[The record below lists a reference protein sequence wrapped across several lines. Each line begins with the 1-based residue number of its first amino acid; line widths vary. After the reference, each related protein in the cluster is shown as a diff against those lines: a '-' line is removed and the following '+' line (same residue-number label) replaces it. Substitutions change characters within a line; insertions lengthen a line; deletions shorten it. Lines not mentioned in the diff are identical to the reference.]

1 MSLFA
6 IPKRKEIDINS
17 ILEKSQEEYKPKIT
31 IKGKNNTLMAQLNII
46 KNNVNNNLGKEKDNY
61 LCITSDEEFIKYC
74 KQAVNDGIVAIDT
87 ETDSLDSIKA
97 HLVGVCL
104 YSESQKPAYIPVGHI
119 SAITETKVNPQV
131 SIEAITEGMKILKQA
146 KCIFHNSYYDRVVIY
161 QNTGILL
168 DVYDDTL
175 IMAWYLNENEPHG
188 LKYLYDKYIAEGK
201 NGVHTFSDL
210 FDGVP
215 FCYIPYD
222 IGYIY
227 GAFDSIMTY
236 KLYMFFKQFL
246 TIGSVECE
254 EYGLQRVANVYNEV
268 EKPLMDVLV
277 KMKIQGVRFDFDR
290 AKELKI
296 KYLKLKDN
304 AIEEFNKAVSVY
316 ESEIRDR
323 IEIRQ
328 DIEYPINYNSPQ
340 QISILF
346 YDIIKTGVIFK
357 KEPRGTGKHV
367 LEEIINN
374 KKYKDTPLFNI
385 AQTLQEVKKYDKL
398 IGSFIDKLSENAREH
413 NGRIFCD
420 FNQVGANCV
429 VADTLL
435 LTNNG
440 YEYIGDLVKNNS
452 GEIEKEDN
460 IVVVNRYGDYEKVSH
475 TYRYD
480 NVDTIKIRTYYGF
493 EIEGTKNHPVM
504 IDNNTFR
511 ELGDLKLGDYIYVPY
526 GYNKFPTKYL
536 PLKKEIN
543 CRLRGK
549 SLDMYNNLP
558 NILNEDIAEF
568 LGMYHADGSIAT
580 SNGSYRVSIENHN
593 PKAIDNIKRIMKK
606 VFGLMPNI
614 DTSYNKIKNMNRSG
628 IWLSGVGISWL
639 DNYMKHGARNKKVPK
654 DIYKSPQSVIC
665 AYLRGLCLD
674 SSIYYK
680 HNHAELSISIYDK
693 HDAIFFQSFLL
704 NLGIL
709 SSVRHNISK
718 VRNYYGSRLSIN
730 DEFLP
735 IFFQKIGTPYDKQLE
750 TFKFTRKYHGV
761 RFTSKGTLFMI
772 KEISYNKSN
781 VYDLHLPNTHSFIS
795 NGVVSHNTLR
805 LSSSSPNLQQVPSRN
820 SDIRNMFIP
829 EKDCVFVNLDFSQQ
843 EMMAVASLADDDKM
857 LNSFHLG
864 RDIYSHVASIAFNV
878 PYEDCLEFYPDG
890 TVNKE
895 GKTRRKKSKAIC
907 LGGQTPRIVEIL

>member
-146 KCIFHNSYYDRVVIY
+146 KCIFHNSYYDRVVVY

-236 KLYMFFKQFL
+236 KLYMFFKPFL

-296 KYLKLKDN
+296 KYLKLKDD

-420 FNQVGANCV
+420 FNQVGA
-429 VADTLL
+429 T
-435 LTNNG
+435 
-440 YEYIGDLVKNNS
+440 
-452 GEIEKEDN
+452 
-460 IVVVNRYGDYEKVSH
+460 
-475 TYRYD
+475 
-480 NVDTIKIRTYYGF
+480 
-493 EIEGTKNHPVM
+493 
-504 IDNNTFR
+504 
-511 ELGDLKLGDYIYVPY
+511 
-526 GYNKFPTKYL
+526 
-536 PLKKEIN
+536 
-543 CRLRGK
+543 
-549 SLDMYNNLP
+549 
-558 NILNEDIAEF
+558 
-568 LGMYHADGSIAT
+568 
-580 SNGSYRVSIENHN
+580 
-593 PKAIDNIKRIMKK
+593 
-606 VFGLMPNI
+606 
-614 DTSYNKIKNMNRSG
+614 
-628 IWLSGVGISWL
+628 
-639 DNYMKHGARNKKVPK
+639 
-654 DIYKSPQSVIC
+654 
-665 AYLRGLCLD
+665 
-674 SSIYYK
+674 
-680 HNHAELSISIYDK
+680 
-693 HDAIFFQSFLL
+693 
-704 NLGIL
+704 
-709 SSVRHNISK
+709 
-718 VRNYYGSRLSIN
+718 
-730 DEFLP
+730 
-735 IFFQKIGTPYDKQLE
+735 
-750 TFKFTRKYHGV
+750 
-761 RFTSKGTLFMI
+761 
-772 KEISYNKSN
+772 
-781 VYDLHLPNTHSFIS
+781 
-795 NGVVSHNTLR
+795 TLR